1 MEKIYIMI
9 FFCFSSKD
17 RLTIVE
23 AVLFHIT
30 KYELP
35 VWYDRQQMLL
45 GDDRNYKN
53 FKEGV
58 DKASYFIIV
67 LSPNSIASICA
78 NEEID
83 LIKNSYDKNHTVV
96 FPLFYNIIA
105 DNIPKKYSWM
115 KQLVY
120 KEINN
125 DVDVYSAC
133 NHIICK
139 VLQDQLLKCKFQS
152 FKQFCDEYKN
162 IPSLQYVTEMLN
174 NYAAI
179 DDGNYNAKIAIL
191 YSLYIF
197 IKNTYNITS
206 IPTHYYAGMDRLF
219 DDVKLNLETDLRE
232 IIILER
238 SLLLLLNSVLFGN
251 VI

>member
-1 MEKIYIMI
+1 MI

-17 RLTIVE
+17 RHAIVE
-23 AVLFHIT
+23 AILFHIT

-45 GDDRNYKN
+45 GDNRNYKN

-83 LIKNSYDKNHTVV
+83 LIKNRYNKNHTVV
-96 FPLFYNIIA
+96 FPLFYNITA
-105 DNIPKKYSWM
+105 DNIPKKYSWL

-120 KEINN
+120 KEIRK

-133 NHIICK
+133 NHMICK
-139 VLQDQLLKCKFQS
+139 VLHDELSKCKFRS

-162 IPSLQYVTEMLN
+162 IPSQHYVIEMLN
-174 NYAAI
+174 SYAAI
-179 DDGNYNAKIAIL
+179 DDGNYNAKIATL
-191 YSLYIF
+191 YSLYIY

-206 IPTHYYAGMDRLF
+206 IPPYYYAGINRLF

-238 SLLLLLNSVLFGN
+238 SLLLLLNSILFGN

>member
-1 MEKIYIMI
+1 MI

-17 RLTIVE
+17 RHTIVE
-23 AVLFHIT
+23 AILFHIT

-35 VWYDRQQMLL
+35 IWYDRQQMLL

-53 FKEGV
+53 FEEGI

-83 LIKNSYDKNHTVV
+83 LIKNRYNKNHIVV
-96 FPLFYNIIA
+96 FPLFYNITA
-105 DNIPKKYSWM
+105 DNVPKKYSWM

-120 KEINN
+120 KEIKK

-139 VLQDQLLKCKFQS
+139 VLYDELSKCKFQS
-152 FKQFCDEYKN
+152 FKHFCDEYKS
-162 IPSLQYVTEMLN
+162 IPSQHYVIEMLN
-174 NYAAI
+174 SYAAI
-179 DDGNYNAKIAIL
+179 DDSNYNSKIAIL

-206 IPTHYYAGMDRLF
+206 IPAYYFAGMDRLF

-238 SLLLLLNSVLFGN
+238 SLLLLLNSILFGN